1 MKTNDDIRKH
11 YTAVAPG
18 DDLVTRITATVDAL
32 DLATF
37 EAASDAGFDQF
48 HIRGIAATAELAK
61 LAEIDAS
68 TYVLD
73 AGSGFGGPSR
83 YLAKTFGARVVGID
97 LTPAFVDVARMFTE
111 RLHLGELATY
121 EVGDLAALPF
131 ADRTFDLV
139 WTQHVVMNV
148 PDRDRVYR
156 EFERVL
162 KPGGKVAFYDVVAAD
177 DGEPPHYPVPWAETE
192 ATSFL
197 LTEEATLAAFER
209 AGFTIEYWR
218 DVTEDVVAWF
228 ASASIAVPQGLS
240 LATLLG
246 ARFGSLTANFARNVR
261 EGRISIVM
269 GIGIARA

>member
-1 MKTNDDIRKH
+1 MKTNDDIRNH
-11 YTAVAPG
+11 YTAVSPG

-32 DLATF
+32 DPAAF
-37 EAASDAGFDQF
+37 EAASEAGFDQF

-61 LAEIDAS
+61 LAKIDAS

-97 LTPAFVDVARMFTE
+97 LTPAFVDVARMFTT
-111 RLHLGELATY
+111 RLNLGEVVTY

-148 PDRDRVYR
+148 PDREQVYR

-162 KPGGKVAFYDVVAAD
+162 KPGGKVAFYDVIAAD
-177 DGEPPHYPVPWAETE
+177 DGESPHYPVPWAETE

-197 LTEEATLAAFER
+197 LTKEQTLDAFER
-209 AGFTIEYWR
+209 TGFAIERWH
-218 DVTEDVVAWF
+218 DVTQEALTWF
-228 ASASIAVPQGLS
+228 SRAPAAMPQGLS

-246 ARFGSLTANFARNVR
+246 PRFGAFTANFARNVR
-261 EGRISIVM
+261 EGRVNVVM
-269 GIGIARA
+269 GIGVSRA